1 MKKLLTFFMTAL
13 LAIGVGWA
21 EEMTFTVN
29 TYKTGTLAGAPSG
42 VTAAVTTDAT
52 QMGNG
57 GSQLTS
63 AKPNYTLTLSG
74 FTSNYKLTG
83 IKLNY
88 CTNSKTGQGTFTASL
103 GSNPIGSYT
112 IAKVSS
118 GGTTARDAV
127 MDINEVSFDG
137 TDLVLSVHATENSV
151 YVIKFTVTYEENG
164 STPPAEPNWYRK
176 VTSAN
181 DLVAGK
187 SYIIV
192 NEENAVGMGELDTSR
207 RGVSITG
214 LTFDNNRV
222 NIGGTEVME
231 MTLGG
236 NASAYTFQ
244 VPNGKYLSDDDASNY
259 VFFLAGSV
267 ASSATDM
274 TKWTITFSS
283 GVCSIRSNYASAQ
296 YVRYNASTGYFGTF
310 ASNSQS
316 AVALYMKVEGTT
328 EAPTFSPDGGTFYGS
343 QTVTISSATTGATIY
358 YTTDGSTPT
367 TNSSSIASGGT
378 VTIDSNCTLKAIA
391 VAPGYDASEVAEASY
406 TKETLPMPTF
416 SPVGGTYDI
425 GTTVTVE
432 INAVDGASIYYT
444 LDGSTPVANRAA
456 YSDPITISE
465 NTTLKAIAV
474 LNGETSEVAT
484 AEYIFAAASPTCP
497 ATIDFDNTSTTTIP
511 GTGYRVSAGSDF
523 VTGSSSSTTYEEAD
537 GIRVGSG
544 SSTGSLTLTLASDYN
559 KVKKVVVNIKRYSSD
574 EGVVANVSTNN
585 GETKSADIANQS
597 SFAEYVFDNFSG
609 TPVTTLTISNSASK
623 KRFYIDYITIYYE
636 CAPIATLTV
645 EPNPLNINDD
655 NSANGKTGTFS
666 VNGSNLGTDN
676 VGVTVNGSHSANF
689 TTSPGYFSHDGTLT
703 DQQASVTYTGHAL
716 SATGLID
723 VANDQTSTSVNVN
736 YLYTGP
742 IYVVGNVNDKNWQT
756 VDGVAMTRDEATG
769 TYSVMVNAYND
780 GNGYA
785 YLYFTKSLSASSY
798 DALGDNRFGPVSNG
812 NWELNN
818 EYEDH
823 RGEYCDID
831 TMAQLHTIQ
840 MTPGA
845 YTITINPATNQ
856 FKIDPYVITVT
867 INPEDGSTFTGS
879 TVSGTIT
886 DSPAGTIEWSTDGQN
901 WQQYDGGFTATA
913 ANVGDQVTIYARS
926 TSNGVTS
933 EVVTAT
939 YQRIAAP
946 APAAP
951 TFSRGSGA
959 VSKGT
964 VITIT
969 APAGTTLYVNG
980 EAVTS
985 PHDVTINS
993 GTTISA
999 YCVND
1004 EGTPS
1009 ETVTNTYTIASVCEA
1024 VVEFD
1029 DNGTD
1034 AQALVTSNS
1043 IQDYYIAGANYI
1055 SSVSSSITRV
1065 YKGETGLK
1073 FGSNNGGGSL
1083 TFNLNNSVID
1093 WKVSHITLN
1102 AKNYNGNN
1110 VTFTVTTSDGQS
1122 KTTSAVGNDFGG
1134 YTLDFNGDE
1143 ITSITISSD
1152 GRAYLK
1158 GFTLVYNCAPEVEVP
1173 VITPATGTY
1182 YEDQTVAITAGEGAT
1197 IHYTTDGSEPT
1208 TASAVYDGPFTA
1220 AHTAGSSTT
1229 IKAIAVDGEG
1239 YVSEVATA
1247 TYTWATPSVTI
1258 VPDSRNVT
1266 ATSVTVTLTA
1276 TPAEAAI
1283 YYTTDGSEPTEAST
1297 RYSEAFAADLPN
1309 IGDQTTVKAIAIY
1322 NGLASEVATATYTRV
1337 EKVIDVNAPFFSPL
1351 AGQTYYGDQTLKIGC
1366 TTPNADIYYIIEEH
1380 DIDGNPTKSSTYYDG
1395 SEISMTVGHTY
1406 HVKAIAYIGNFA
1418 STVSEGTYTIVSTD
1432 EFEGASGVTYVANIA
1447 EFNALGETT
1456 ATIGFMNPVQ
1466 VVFMSTYENDGSTA
1480 EFCYIRDNSDY
1491 GCVYFGKNNTTY
1503 SRRIFEMGDWI
1514 DGTQVR
1520 GLVNVWENNFHNQMG
1535 SSNHYAIKYWPSS
1548 TLGWSEIIPETTTTT
1563 SIASGTADGDNLW
1576 GHYVHLRYTSVTDV
1590 ALNDSKYKGSIQD
1603 PSGANTY
1610 YDKFYRWSGL
1620 NHSLGDY
1627 DQSFFDAKAAAG
1639 ATFDVYGIV
1648 DYYKPDAKPFQVCP
1662 IDFLWAYKPV
1672 ITPGSNDQCTSQQ
1685 EVNITVTTPEW
1696 ATTAP
1701 TIYYKTDDMEEWAV
1715 YNGTILVNS
1724 DTHIDAYAELPAEKS
1739 DGTNYNDYVRSET
1752 VSADYK
1758 FIGIDDPAIT
1768 PASKVIE
1775 IVTGNE
1781 KEVVTIWANNEDHL
1795 NVITVYTTDGS
1806 MPVPGS
1812 ENTIAAGGSISID
1825 VTETTTVTA
1834 ASYLPDAEGNPVL
1847 WSNVVSET
1855 YTFVKKNGVEY
1866 KLVKTAPQV
1875 GHVYVIVN
1883 KDAYMGMSTVQN
1895 EQNRGSVGVMF
1906 KDAEKDTVYGNDEL
1920 AQFVLESANAGRY
1933 YFKNI
1938 NGNGYLVVTTN
1949 ANANLNTSEVATSY
1963 SEAAVTIG
1971 DQAAGHPATIM
1982 FNYDGTNRYMRYFAK
1997 GRTFS
2002 TYSDASLNE
2011 DVFLYGLEATPLAY
2025 IESSVEQGK
2034 LVTVSDQL
2042 IGAWAIDNPMTG
2054 EKLLWAK
2061 DQGNA
2066 SIDKR
2071 PAKTDG
2077 QRDYVKDILKYPRIL
2092 DGEKQQT
2099 WDESNW
2105 VILDFSGLNNADPF
2119 EFVGHKIESASITG
2133 IYSDSKNYRI
2143 DLEQRPVQV
2152 NKNAVVKD
2160 VPEYEGYNGPF
2171 PESKLGTKYDL
2182 AYNSYVPANFM
2193 TENHNRLE
2201 DGKVSGGFVADETAL
2216 PGLAG
2221 DSLYF
2226 VNPKIQEVAHIWAV
2240 WTGGD
2245 EDMFTVYQAEHKE
2258 NENVNA
2264 WNLNG
2269 TFLVDWTYNCTGN
2282 DADQNNVLVYGR
2294 PKNLVTD
2301 MAYEFHAVIQRR
2313 ATRLTVDPQGT
2324 ANAGT
2329 PSPSY
2334 MLYPLD
2340 MSDSGTPTAVLEVS
2354 AVKAVV
2360 GVSYYNLMGQESKR
2374 PFEGINIEVTR
2385 YSDGTTSARKLM
2397 R

>member
-21 EEMTFTVN
+21 ETSTLTFT
-29 TYKTGTLAGAPSG
+29 KAC
-42 VTAAVTTDAT
+42 
-52 QMGNG
+52 G
-57 GSQLTS
+57 GSGTADDGTVWTVTSDAAESSFDNTKGIHYGTSKASVSYLTLSTSNISGTIKSITVNASGASSTS
-63 AKPNYTLTLSG
+63 AKLDVSVGGSAFGSQVSLTSTATNYTFSGSASGEIEVILTQSSAKKAL
-74 FTSNYKLTG
+74 
-83 IKLNY
+83 Y
-88 CTNSKTGQGTFTASL
+88 CKS
-103 GSNPIGSYT
+103 I
-112 IAKVSS
+112 
-118 GGTTARDAV
+118 
-127 MDINEVSFDG
+127 
-137 TDLVLSVHATENSV
+137 
-151 YVIKFTVTYEENG
+151 TVTYESG
-164 STPPAEPNWYRK
+164 STPPADPTIFHR
-176 VTSAN
+176 VSSTS

-187 SYIIV
+187 KYIIV
-192 NEENAVGMGELDTSR
+192 YENGSSSVAMGAITSQNIFA
-207 RGVSITG
+207 GVTG
-214 LTFDNNRV
+214 LNVTANHQIDISGQTDVQIITLEPGAYSNQWTLLTSSGYIYGQNGPKFNYETGTTT
-222 NIGGTEVME
+222 GGT
-231 MTLGG
+231 
-236 NASAYTFQ
+236 Q
-244 VPNGKYLSDDDASNY
+244 
-259 VFFLAGSV
+259 
-267 ASSATDM
+267 
-274 TKWTITFSS
+274 WTISS
-283 GVCSIRSNYASAQ
+283 DGIVTNVLNSTRSIRFYTTN
-296 YVRYNASTGYFGTF
+296 STFRHLET
-310 ASNSQS
+310 NSS
-316 AVALYMKVEGTT
+316 SSTEAYLYVEGEAEPLPVA

-391 VAPGYDASEVAEASY
+391 VAPGYDASEVTEASY
-406 TKETLPMPTF
+406 SKETLPMPTF
-416 SPVGGTYDI
+416 SPDGGTYEI
-425 GTTVTVE
+425 GTTVTVS
-432 INAVDGASIYYT
+432 INAVDGAAIYYT
-444 LDGSTPVANRAA
+444 LDGTDPVATRAT
-456 YSDPITISE
+456 YNGPFSISE
-465 NTTLKAIAV
+465 NTTVKAIAV
-474 LNGETSEVAT
+474 LNGESSEVAT

-574 EGVVANVSTNN
+574 EGVVAKVSTNN
-585 GETKSADIANQS
+585 GETKNADIANQS

-636 CAPIATLTV
+636 CAPVATLSV

-845 YTITINPATNQ
+845 YTIMVNPATNQ

-867 INPEDGSTFTGS
+867 ISPEDGSTFTGS
-879 TVSGTIT
+879 TISGTIT

-901 WQQYDGGFTATA
+901 WQPYDGGFTATA
-913 ANVGDQVTIYARS
+913 AQIGDQVTIYARS

-933 EVVTAT
+933 DVVTAT
-939 YQRIAAP
+939 YQRVAAP

-951 TFSRGSGA
+951 SFSRGSGA
-959 VSKGT
+959 VGKGT

-985 PHDVTINS
+985 PHNVTINS

-1024 VVEFD
+1024 VVEFK
-1029 DNGTD
+1029 DNGSD
-1034 AQALVTSNS
+1034 ASTNISWNS
-1043 IQDYYIAGANYI
+1043 ISGG
-1055 SSVSSSITRV
+1055 SSSYFESGEEYLTGASNIDKV

-1073 FGSNNGGGSL
+1073 FGSNSGGGSL

-1102 AKNYNGNN
+1102 AKNYNGND
-1110 VTFTVTTSDGQS
+1110 VTFTVTTNDGQS
-1122 KTTSAVGNDFGG
+1122 QTTSAVSNDYAG
-1134 YTLDFNGDE
+1134 YTLDFDGDE
-1143 ITSITISSD
+1143 ITSITISSN

-1158 GFTLVYNCAPEVEVP
+1158 GFTLVYDCAPEVEVP

-1182 YEDQTVAITAGEGAT
+1182 YESQTVAITAGEGAT

-1208 TASAVYDGPFTA
+1208 TASAVYNGTFTA

-1239 YVSEVATA
+1239 NVSEVATA

-1276 TPAEAAI
+1276 TPAEATI
-1283 YYTTDGSEPTEAST
+1283 YYTTDGSEPTEGST

-1418 STVSEGTYTIVSTD
+1418 STVSEGTYTIVSTN

-1563 SIASGTADGDNLW
+1563 
-1576 GHYVHLRYTSVTDV
+1576 TS
-1590 ALNDSKYKGSIQD
+1590 A
-1603 PSGANTY
+1603 
-1610 YDKFYRWSGL
+1610 
-1620 NHSLGDY
+1620 
-1627 DQSFFDAKAAAG
+1627 
-1639 ATFDVYGIV
+1639 
-1648 DYYKPDAKPFQVCP
+1648 
-1662 IDFLWAYKPV
+1662 
-1672 ITPGSNDQCTSQQ
+1672 PGSSS
-1685 EVNITVTTPEW
+1685 
-1696 ATTAP
+1696 AP
-1701 TIYYKTDDMEEWAV
+1701 
-1715 YNGTILVNS
+1715 
-1724 DTHIDAYAELPAEKS
+1724 PAPS
-1739 DGTNYNDYVRSET
+1739 
-1752 VSADYK
+1752 
-1758 FIGIDDPAIT
+1758 
-1768 PASKVIE
+1768 
-1775 IVTGNE
+1775 
-1781 KEVVTIWANNEDHL
+1781 
-1795 NVITVYTTDGS
+1795 
-1806 MPVPGS
+1806 
-1812 ENTIAAGGSISID
+1812 
-1825 VTETTTVTA
+1825 
-1834 ASYLPDAEGNPVL
+1834 
-1847 WSNVVSET
+1847 
-1855 YTFVKKNGVEY
+1855 
-1866 KLVKTAPQV
+1866 
-1875 GHVYVIVN
+1875 
-1883 KDAYMGMSTVQN
+1883 
-1895 EQNRGSVGVMF
+1895 
-1906 KDAEKDTVYGNDEL
+1906 
-1920 AQFVLESANAGRY
+1920 
-1933 YFKNI
+1933 
-1938 NGNGYLVVTTN
+1938 
-1949 ANANLNTSEVATSY
+1949 
-1963 SEAAVTIG
+1963 
-1971 DQAAGHPATIM
+1971 
-1982 FNYDGTNRYMRYFAK
+1982 
-1997 GRTFS
+1997 
-2002 TYSDASLNE
+2002 SL
-2011 DVFLYGLEATPLAY
+2011 
-2025 IESSVEQGK
+2025 
-2034 LVTVSDQL
+2034 
-2042 IGAWAIDNPMTG
+2042 
-2054 EKLLWAK
+2054 
-2061 DQGNA
+2061 
-2066 SIDKR
+2066 
-2071 PAKTDG
+2071 
-2077 QRDYVKDILKYPRIL
+2077 
-2092 DGEKQQT
+2092 
-2099 WDESNW
+2099 
-2105 VILDFSGLNNADPF
+2105 
-2119 EFVGHKIESASITG
+2119 
-2133 IYSDSKNYRI
+2133 
-2143 DLEQRPVQV
+2143 
-2152 NKNAVVKD
+2152 
-2160 VPEYEGYNGPF
+2160 
-2171 PESKLGTKYDL
+2171 
-2182 AYNSYVPANFM
+2182 
-2193 TENHNRLE
+2193 
-2201 DGKVSGGFVADETAL
+2201 
-2216 PGLAG
+2216 
-2221 DSLYF
+2221 
-2226 VNPKIQEVAHIWAV
+2226 
-2240 WTGGD
+2240 
-2245 EDMFTVYQAEHKE
+2245 
-2258 NENVNA
+2258 
-2264 WNLNG
+2264 
-2269 TFLVDWTYNCTGN
+2269 
-2282 DADQNNVLVYGR
+2282 
-2294 PKNLVTD
+2294 
-2301 MAYEFHAVIQRR
+2301 
-2313 ATRLTVDPQGT
+2313 
-2324 ANAGT
+2324 
-2329 PSPSY
+2329 
-2334 MLYPLD
+2334 
-2340 MSDSGTPTAVLEVS
+2340 
-2354 AVKAVV
+2354 
-2360 GVSYYNLMGQESKR
+2360 
-2374 PFEGINIEVTR
+2374 
-2385 YSDGTTSARKLM
+2385 
-2397 R
+2397 